1 MGTDSGSN
9 CPHLRPIQRS
19 IPGIKIQR
27 SISCVKRDRSPSVGS
42 SPTGGADFFAF
53 FAKRDSR
60 KPIDVSFYANTDAIS
75 CILFLHKKG
84 QIASQSVPIYIQSP
98 RTHSLCPPMPH
109 SLSKKGH
116 CALPSISFT
125 LTSPLFILNFSL
137 LCPPIFTW
145 RLRRIHLSVYSYLRR
160 LTFDIARVAF
170 AIAVSDRHV
179 RPFANMS
186 CL

>member
-19 IPGIKIQR
+19 IPSIKIQR

-116 CALPSISFT
+116 CALPSISFYANIT
-125 LTSPLFILNFSL
+125 LIYTKFLSSLPAHLHMEIEADTSFCLFL
-137 LCPPIFTW
+137 FT
-145 RLRRIHLSVYSYLRR
+145 SSY
-160 LTFDIARVAF
+160 F
-170 AIAVSDRHV
+170 
-179 RPFANMS
+179 
-186 CL
+186 